1 MKNRLTKKLIVT
13 AIASI
18 ALATAAALGLDQK
31 PAQAVTLKS
40 NVDLKHKFKGYQ
52 GAFVLYDLKNDKY
65 IRFNEKRCAERFS
78 PCSTFKI
85 FNSLAGLDSKVLSGP
100 DDKKKWDGTRRWLDS
115 WNHDHTLQSAIQDS
129 TVWYFQEVAK
139 DIGEARMKEY
149 IHKVGYGNE
158 DISGGITKFWLGDS
172 LKISPDEQVKFLTRL
187 YKNELPFSKDAME
200 TVKKLIVVSDDGSS
214 VLRGKTGTDMKN
226 KKTTMGWF
234 VGYVVEDDNPYI
246 FATNISAEDKATGRV
261 ARTIT
266 RSCLHSLGLH

>member
-1 MKNRLTKKLIVT
+1 MKKKLTKRLLVT
-13 AIASI
+13 ALAAIG
-18 ALATAAALGLDQK
+18 LATAAVCGFGDK
-31 PAQAVTLKS
+31 PVEAAPLKD
-40 NVDLKHKFKGYQ
+40 NVDLKQNFKGYD

-65 IRFNEKRCAERFS
+65 IRFNEKRCAEQLS

-100 DDKKKWDGTRRWLDS
+100 DDKKTWDGTKRWLDA

-129 TVWYFQEVAK
+129 VVWYFQEVAK
-139 DIGEARMKEY
+139 DIGETRMKEY

-172 LKISPDEQVKFLTRL
+172 LKISADEQVKFLTRL
-187 YKNELPFSKDAME
+187 YKDELPFSKDAME
-200 TVKKLIVVSDDGSS
+200 TVKKLIIISDDGSS
-214 VLRGKTGTDMKN
+214 VLRGKTGTDMKD
-226 KKTTMGWF
+226 KKTTLGWF
-234 VGYVVEDDNPYI
+234 VGYVVEDGNPYV
-246 FATNISAEDKATGRV
+246 FATNIIAPDKANGRV